1 VTTKLRK
8 RLIREGV
15 IRESLT
21 SPTRTPVPY
30 IQIER
35 AGLRAASARLAE
47 AGRVLSAANE
57 EKLRSAQEA
66 IASVLSA
73 LEADAAETDEAA
85 DPEAKCATCEGEGKI
100 REGNLDCPD
109 CGGSGLAKDVK
120 KEARRARLAK
130 VAEAYSSSADDA
142 ADGAYIISM
151 LLDLMSAE
159 SDEPDEL
166 PILQVAFSA
175 LMQWMQIEVAEIGG
189 PEDVAD
195 SMGGM
200 DLFGWEAARKR
211 LLASGGGIKPRE
223 GLRTLR
229 EARPLRTDLV
239 AISEAAIGE
248 DGTGGIKVIKP
259 GWGSSGYYAPE
270 VLERDGPTVFAAGT
284 KMFWDHPTMTEEWER
299 PERSLRDLAAETITD
314 AVWDPIGWPDKE
326 GNPQGPGLYA
336 KTRVF
341 ENFAPVVNELAPSI
355 GVSIRAYGK
364 ASMGEAE
371 GQTGPIIEEL
381 VDVESIDFV
390 TFPGAGGQVLQLF
403 EAARQRLPLGS
414 TTPTK
419 EAGHMEVEKDPKFI
433 EERAGRQRAEE
444 RLVLIEAEKIVTGK
458 LAEAALPDVTRTRL
472 APTLAENPPAKDGKL
487 DVAAFESRVD
497 AAIADEVEYLAKLTS
512 AGKIR
517 GMGSSLPAGG
527 EDLTQE
533 LEAEFVRGGMTE
545 SAAKFAASGRR

>member
-1 VTTKLRK
+1 VTTKYRK

-15 IRESLT
+15 IRESLA
-21 SPTRTPVPY
+21 SPTRRPVPLLE
-30 IQIER
+30 IQSGR
-35 AGLRAASARLAE
+35 LHSAQARLGE

-120 KEARRARLAK
+120 KEARAARLGRL
-130 VAEAYSSSADDA
+130 AEAYSSSADDA

-166 PILQVAFSA
+166 PILQVAFAA

-195 SMGGM
+195 SSGGGM
-200 DLFGWEAARKR
+200 DMWGWESARKR
-211 LLASGGGIKPRE
+211 LLASGGAIKQRE
-223 GLRTLR
+223 GARLLR
-229 EARPLRTDLV
+229 EAKPLRGDLV

-248 DGTGGIKVIKP
+248 DGSGSIKIIAS
-259 GWGSSGYYAPE
+259 GWGSSGYYSPE
-270 VLERDGPTVFAAGT
+270 VLERDGPVVFAAGT
-284 KMFWDHPTMTEEWER
+284 KMFWDHPTLTEEWER
-299 PERSLRDLAAETITD
+299 PERSLRDLAGETTTD
-314 AVWDPIGWPDKE
+314 AVWEANGSA
-326 GNPQGPGLYA
+326 GPGLYA

-364 ASMGEAE
+364 ASIGEAE
-371 GQTGPIIEEL
+371 GKTGQIIEEL

-403 EAARQRLPLGS
+403 EAARQRLPLHS
-414 TTPTK
+414 TLPK
-419 EAGHMEVEKDPKFI
+419 EADQMEVEKDPKFV
-433 EERAGRQRAEE
+433 EMAAGRARAEE
-444 RLVLIEAEKIVTGK
+444 ALVLIEAEKVVTAK
-458 LAEAALPDVTRTRL
+458 LAEAQIPDVTRTRL
-472 APTLAENPPAKDGKL
+472 AASLAANPPAKDGKL
-487 DVAAFESRVD
+487 DKPALEKRIDEAVVA
-497 AAIADEVEYLAKLTS
+497 EVEYLAKLTG
-512 AGKIR
+512 AGQIR
-517 GMGSSLPAGG
+517 GMGVTALG
-527 EDLTQE
+527 EADMTKE
-533 LEAEFVRGGMTE
+533 LTE
-545 SAAKFAASGRR
+545 SFKRLGYSPDKAAIAAAGRT